1 MPLVAIMTIDAR
13 PFEIGVLS
21 ALSVAPGVF
30 VGLLLGG
37 WVDRSAKRPILIG
50 ADLVRAALL
59 ATVPVAAYFDFLAM
73 PQLYLVAAGVGAAT
87 VLFQIADHA
96 YLPALL
102 GKSDLLEGNAKL
114 GTTDAIAEIGGP
126 SLAGILVGL
135 VTAPMALAFDAVSY
149 VISAAFLRTIRR
161 RELPTKPEAET
172 QALGRDFWIGLRAGF
187 GHRLV
192 RPLMMVDANTAFFGG
207 FYLSLYMIYMI
218 ETLAL
223 PPAIVGTLIGVGGV
237 GALFGAIISRHLQ
250 RYLGVGP
257 ALVVLLAVGQSAAL
271 LIPLASG
278 PEWVVVSCLAVHQLL
293 GDAMLVAYY
302 IQAVSL
308 RQTVLPQ
315 HVLAR
320 ANAATHVFTG
330 VLVPLGALAA
340 GGIASA
346 VDVRAAVWTSVLG
359 GLAAPVI
366 LATSPI
372 LRLRELPIEGP

>member
-1 MPLVAIMTIDAR
+1 MPLVAILTIDAR

>member
-1 MPLVAIMTIDAR
+1 MPIVAIVTIDAR

-21 ALSVAPGVF
+21 ALSVAPGVL

-59 ATVPVAAYFDFLAM
+59 ATVPVAAYFDLLAM

-102 GKSDLLEGNAKL
+102 GKADLLEGNAKL

-161 RELPTKPEAET
+161 RELPTEPETET
-172 QALGRDFWIGLRAGF
+172 LALGRDFWIGLRAGF
-187 GHRLV
+187 DHRFV
-192 RPLMMVDANTAFFGG
+192 RPLMLVDANTAFFNGS
-207 FYLSLYMIYMI
+207 FLSLYMIYTI

-237 GALFGAIISRHLQ
+237 GALFGALISRRLP

-257 ALVVLLAVGQSAAL
+257 ALVVLLAVGQSASL
-271 LIPLASG
+271 LIPLARG
-278 PEWVVVSCLAVHQLL
+278 PEWAVVSFLAVHQLF

-315 HVLAR
+315 QVLAR
-320 ANAATHVFTG
+320 ANAATHVLTG

-346 VDVRAAVWTSVLG
+346 VDVRAAFWISVLG
-359 GLAAPVI
+359 GLAAPII

-372 LRLRELPIEGP
+372 FRLRELPGEGP